1 MFLLPKKK
9 KKREREREQKGNEKK
24 AITVG
29 CDGSVN

>member
-1 MFLLPKKK
+1 MFLLTKKK
-9 KKREREREQKGNEKK
+9 REREQKGNEKK